1 MRRAAATAQ
10 DVESTDMRAWFET
23 LDEDAATELL
33 LRRFRWFVS
42 TGHDLLDAL
51 MLATRPNVG
60 AY

>member
-1 MRRAAATAQ
+1 
-10 DVESTDMRAWFET
+10 MRAWFET